1 MCVFHA
7 YKIFS
12 SQLVFSL
19 LKIYRKMIIG
29 LLLEKDTLLVR
40 QPCILEAPYMTR
52 LSLPSDVD
60 LSVMGS
66 DNVCPMSQLSVL

>member
-1 MCVFHA
+1 
-7 YKIFS
+7 
-12 SQLVFSL
+12 
-19 LKIYRKMIIG
+19 MIIG